1 MKRLLCFVI
10 CLSMSLSVCLSGQA
24 EEADIAAAR
33 LAAYRT
39 ALETLY
45 QQHRY
50 PNGEEADLT
59 AVEGQPE
66 DNAFALCDVDGDGQD
81 ELIFHLP
88 ATGAVASHTEN
99 VYRYDSET
107 GALAEELIEYPAV
120 TYYANGYAAAQ
131 WSHNQGLS
139 DDDFWPYNLYVYSAE
154 TQAYELVASVD
165 AWARARSL
173 QHWEF
178 DFSYPD
184 QIDAE
189 GAGSVYLVTP
199 RGGDT
204 DVLSQTDY
212 HAWLAAFGLTE
223 PIAVAYL
230 PLTAENIA
238 AIGAEE

>member
-10 CLSMSLSVCLSGQA
+10 CLSMSLSVCLSVQA
-24 EEADIAAAR
+24 EGADIAAAR
-33 LAAYRT
+33 LTAYRA

-45 QQHRY
+45 RQHRY

-59 AVEGQPE
+59 VKERTPE

-81 ELIFHLP
+81 ELIFHL
-88 ATGAVASHTEN
+88 ATAAVASQTEN
-99 VYRYDSET
+99 VYRYDPET

-120 TYYANGYAAAQ
+120 TYYANGYAVAQ

-139 DDDFWPYNLYVYSAE
+139 EDDFWPYNLYAYSAD
-154 TQAYELVASVD
+154 TQTYELIASVD
-165 AWARARSL
+165 AWAKARSL

-178 DFSYPD
+178 DFPYPD

-212 HAWLAAFGLTE
+212 HAWLAAFDLTE

-238 AIGAEE
+238 AVGN